1 MTRAT
6 YMRNIL
12 TAVIVMYCMV
22 PLLAFAEGEATETT
36 PPAETTPAET
46 TDPTDK
52 PVSEPYQFKNEGI
65 FGCSQVAGAA
75 MSAGTLSA
83 IGGVYVP
90 VNDAAVTLNTGVLI
104 YKECVLRPL
113 TDRLREGATAGLF
126 KKGVTGIQTGRE
138 GDPLYSVNP
147 AREDTDI
154 DLKER
159 VRIFTDGTTD
169 SIDPKFR
176 SAVVTAVARAIRQE
190 AYAPEQDLVCP
201 FKGSA
206 SEDVWGAI
214 LSLQY
219 PQCNALGTSNILYD
233 KASARGSSA
242 RAYNQEQRWIGRGV
256 YAVTDNP
263 DDPLRQNILTPASIV
278 QESFQQLLNSPL
290 TQLQSAN
297 DIGQMIGALFSGATT
312 QIITDNKGLAGLT
325 RSIGSQPSYLDQVA
339 KESSQGIVGAAVNA
353 ALTILNAARQ
363 NEASYLAS
371 MNAIASSRTQTI
383 ARLRSAEN
391 QCWNLVIA
399 NPGGPHVCATPLAA
413 NNTCKAVVECTTDST
428 TGEQTCPTAPTLQV
442 ATSTA
447 FSQGVIDSQI
457 RPLADVS
464 VANVEA
470 SKKALK
476 LIDQLIGGVT
486 NTSSLNAQRI
496 SLQQLD
502 SLVAQKALH
511 NQYDAIRA
519 AEQLKDV
526 QTAMANLIE
535 DTVKAWADSTDPTVG
550 WCNVNNPSVIQG
562 WIDRWKK

>member
-1 MTRAT
+1 MMHAT
-6 YMRNIL
+6 YMKSVLIA
-12 TAVIVMYCMV
+12 AVVLFCMA
-22 PLLAFAEGEATETT
+22 PLFAFAQGEPPET
-36 PPAETTPAET
+36 PPDAETP
-46 TDPTDK
+46 DSP
-52 PVSEPYQFKNEGI
+52 PPSGEPFRYQNEGI

-113 TDRLREGATAGLF
+113 TDRLRESATAGLF
-126 KKGVTGIQTGRE
+126 KKGVTGIQTGRD
-138 GDPLYSVNP
+138 GNPQYSVNP

-154 DLKER
+154 YLKEF
-159 VRIFTDGTTD
+159 VRPFTDGTAD
-169 SIDPKFR
+169 SIDPKFKN
-176 SAVVTAVARAIRQE
+176 AVLTYVARTVRQE

-219 PQCNALGTSNILYD
+219 PQCNPLGAANIFYD
-233 KASARGSSA
+233 QASARASRA
-242 RAYNQEQRWIGRGV
+242 QAYNQEQRALGRGV

-263 DDPLRQNILTPASIV
+263 DDPLRQTILTPASIV
-278 QESFQQLLNSPL
+278 QGSFQELLGSPL
-290 TQLQSAN
+290 RQLESAN

-325 RSIGSQPSYLDQVA
+325 KSVGSQPSYLDQVA

-371 MNAIASSRTQTI
+371 MNGISASLTQTI
-383 ARLRSAEN
+383 ARLRGAEN
-391 QCWNLVIA
+391 QCWSLVIA
-399 NPGGPHVCATPLAA
+399 NPSGPHTCATPLAA
-413 NNTCKAVVECTTDST
+413 NNTCKAVVECTKDPV
-428 TGEQTCPTAPTLQV
+428 TGEETCPTAPTLQV

-447 FSQGVIDSQI
+447 FSQGVIESQI
-457 RPLADVS
+457 RPLSDVS

-470 SKKALK
+470 SKKALT
-476 LIDQLIGGVT
+476 LIDRLIEGVT

-526 QTAMANLIE
+526 QNAMAALVT
-535 DTVKAWADSTDPTVG
+535 DTVKAWADSPDPAVG
-550 WCNVNNPSVIQG
+550 WCNVNNPAVIQG
-562 WIDRWKK
+562 WLDRWKK

>member
-1 MTRAT
+1 MTHTT
-6 YMRNIL
+6 YMRNVL
-12 TAVIVMYCMV
+12 AVSVVVSCML
-22 PLLAFAEGEATETT
+22 PFLAFAQAETPEGDTT
-36 PPAETTPAET
+36 PPPES
-46 TDPTDK
+46 TDSP
-52 PVSEPYQFKNEGI
+52 PPSGEPFRYANEGI

-113 TDRLREGATAGLF
+113 TDRLREAATAGLF
-126 KKGVTGIQTGRE
+126 KKGVTGIQTGRD
-138 GDPLYSVNP
+138 GNPQYSVNP
-147 AREDTDI
+147 FREDTDI
-154 DLKER
+154 WLKEF
-159 VRIFTDGTTD
+159 VRSFTDGSAD
-169 SIDPKFR
+169 SIDPKFK
-176 SAVVTAVARAIRQE
+176 SAVLTSVARTVRKE

-219 PQCNALGTSNILYD
+219 PQCNPLGAANIFYD
-233 KASARGSSA
+233 QASARASNA
-242 RAYNQEQRWIGRGV
+242 RAYNQEQRSIGRGV
-256 YAVTDNP
+256 YAITDNP
-263 DDPLRQNILTPASIV
+263 DDPLRQTILTPASVV
-278 QESFQQLLNSPL
+278 QGSFQELLGSPL
-290 TQLQSAN
+290 RQLESAN

-325 RSIGSQPSYLDQVA
+325 RSVGGQPSYLDQVA

-353 ALTILNAARQ
+353 ALIILNAARQ

-371 MNAIASSRTQTI
+371 MNAIASSLTQAI
-383 ARLRSAEN
+383 ARLRGAEN
-391 QCWNLVIA
+391 QCWNLIIA
-399 NPGGPHVCATPLAA
+399 NPNGPHVCATPLAA
-413 NNTCKAVVECTTDST
+413 NNTCKAVVECTTDPT

-447 FSQGVIDSQI
+447 FSQGVIASQI
-457 RPLADVS
+457 TPLAGVS
-464 VANVEA
+464 LANVEA
-470 SKKALK
+470 SKKALR
-476 LIDQLIGGVT
+476 LIDQLIEGVT

-502 SLVAQKALH
+502 SLVAQKVLH

-519 AEQLKDV
+519 AEQQKDV
-526 QTAMANLIE
+526 QNAMANLIE
-535 DTVKAWADSTDPTVG
+535 DTVKAWADSPDPAVG